1 MRSDRALWEKLL
13 APKNQTQEI
22 HSSSFLARGV
32 PGRDVWYCG
41 SHPVPLK
48 EANSRTELI
57 HRELQGA

>member
-22 HSSSFLARGV
+22 HASSFLARGV

-41 SHPVPLK
+41 SHPVPLM
-48 EANSRTELI
+48 EATSRTELI